1 MTTFIQLFLAL
12 ILIILTAAVIAEK
25 EETQR
30 GHLAN
35 CFITVTLCM
44 MFVGLF
50 NWL

>member
-25 EETQR
+25 EKTQK

-35 CFITVTLCM
+35 CFITAVLSLMIMCI
-44 MFVGLF
+44 G